1 MEGEES
7 IGQWPACSEVAAAE
21 LAVASRPSAAAR
33 TRRSVQAIFDEVR
46 WFENL
51 VSEKRKRKKT
61 GSQIGWLPI
70 FVLLKSRHVNRIWL
84 PIGSCLRIG
93 YFNICYRNHG
103 KLLKIS

>member
-51 VSEKRKRKKT
+51 VSEKKKEREPD
-61 GSQIGWLPI
+61 WLASNFCPA
-70 FVLLKSRHVNRIWL
+70 
-84 PIGSCLRIG
+84 
-93 YFNICYRNHG
+93 
-103 KLLKIS
+103 KIKAC